1 MRWVKIKLLCMSRR
15 GIMKIDNYKELA
27 NDFRKIADTLDEV
40 QNVIDDETLSADVKE
55 ERQEELLGKFAI
67 QLVKI
72 SSKMD

>member
-1 MRWVKIKLLCMSRR
+1 MSRR

-40 QNVIDDETLSADVKE
+40 QNVIDDETLSNDAKE

-72 SSKMD
+72 SFKMD

>member
-1 MRWVKIKLLCMSRR
+1 
-15 GIMKIDNYKELA
+15 MKADNYKELA

-40 QNVIDDETLSADVKE
+40 QNVIEDETLSADVKE